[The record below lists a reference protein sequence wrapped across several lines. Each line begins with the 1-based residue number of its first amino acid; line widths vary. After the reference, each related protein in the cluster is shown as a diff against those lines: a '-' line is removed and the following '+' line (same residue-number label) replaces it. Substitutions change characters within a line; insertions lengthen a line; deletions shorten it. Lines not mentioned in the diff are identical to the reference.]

1 MGQKQYAAIAIV
13 GVVAAGLGGIIGI
26 DSLLHAVGA
35 THGAGSTAH
44 YAILAVLSL
53 VIAAVGAVA
62 AVYAEHQ
69 LHHLPG
75 GRYAWALS
83 QAWRAGHPGRPAG
96 GSGRR
101 RAHAPATA
109 AGAALITTAMACF
122 GLVATFQA
130 HSGAQRSSYTQA
142 HGVTETAVAD
152 DVENIAS
159 HTSKGGGYSYTNQI
173 TVTVQHPSVGD
184 GSATVYGNGQTSVQ
198 SGDTLTVL
206 VDPRQPSYAERPG
219 APYDT
224 TRGWIE
230 ALLFTI
236 VIGGVS
242 TFVWCRAGIMLLRH
256 RRVSR
261 GQLHAVSA

>member
-1 MGQKQYAAIAIV
+1 MGQKHYAAMAIV

-26 DSLLHAVGA
+26 DSLLHAAGA
-35 THGAGSTAH
+35 AHGPGSTAH
-44 YAILAVLSL
+44 YTVLAVLSL
-53 VIAAVGAVA
+53 LVAVVGAVM
-62 AVYAEHQ
+62 AVCAEHQ
-69 LHHLPG
+69 LHHHPG

-83 QAWRAGHPGRPAG
+83 QAWRSGHQGLPAG
-96 GSGRR
+96 GRR
-101 RAHAPATA
+101 RAHAPASL

-122 GLVATFQA
+122 GLVATLQA
-130 HSGAQRSSYTQA
+130 HSGAQRSSYTQS

-152 DVENIAS
+152 NVENIAS
-159 HTSKGGGYSYTNQI
+159 HTSKGAYSYTNQI
-173 TVTVQHPSVGD
+173 TITVQRPAVGD

-206 VDPRQPSYAERPG
+206 VDPKQPSYAEMPG
-219 APYDT
+219 APYYT
-224 TRGWIE
+224 TRSWIE

-242 TFVWCRAGIMLLRH
+242 VFVWCRAGLMLLRH

-261 GQLHAVSA
+261 GQLHVVGA

>member
-1 MGQKQYAAIAIV
+1 MGQKHYAAMAIV
-13 GVVAAGLGGIIGI
+13 GVVAAGLGGFIGI
-26 DSLLHAVGA
+26 DSLLYAAGA
-35 THGAGSTAH
+35 LHGSGSTAH
-44 YAILAVLSL
+44 YAILAALSL
-53 VIAAVGAVA
+53 VIAVVGAVM

-83 QAWRAGHPGRPAG
+83 QAWRAGNSGRQAG
-96 GSGRR
+96 NSGRR
-101 RAHAPATA
+101 RAHAPGTV

-122 GLVATFQA
+122 GLVATLQA
-130 HSGAQRSSYTQA
+130 HSGAQRSSYTQS

-152 DVENIAS
+152 DVENISS
-159 HTSKGGGYSYTNQI
+159 HTSKGGYSYTNQI
-173 TVTVQHPSVGD
+173 AITVQHPAVGD

-206 VDPRQPSYAERPG
+206 VDPKQPSYAEIPG
-219 APYDT
+219 APYYT
-224 TRGWIE
+224 TRSWIE

-242 TFVWCRAGIMLLRH
+242 VFVWCRAGLMLLRH

-261 GQLHAVSA
+261 GQLHAVGV